1 MSDVC
6 TYGNLKLN
14 CTLYINFFHGLI
26 YLVGL
31 GFPIGEVLR
40 SHSGRHTTLGRTP
53 LGEWSACRGDLH
65 LTTHNTHKRQTSR
78 HQQDLNPH
86 FQQASSH

>member
-53 LGEWSACRGDLH
+53 LGE
-65 LTTHNTHKRQTSR
+65 
-78 HQQDLNPH
+78 
-86 FQQASSH
+86 